1 MVLAT
6 ERLKQDGS
14 EEAPM
19 KSNYD
24 LGPRGILN
32 ELKAERLKKNRLQK
46 IAYKKLV
53 VHICQENR
61 VVDLNTDQSS
71 TLEVQPQEIKL
82 INCLQVIL
90 NAGWSVSKENWEDL
104 LEVSGIFDLRTQ
116 YWDNYNMRKD
126 QILTRDI

>member
-1 MVLAT
+1 M
-6 ERLKQDGS
+6 
-14 EEAPM
+14 
-19 KSNYD
+19 
-24 LGPRGILN
+24 
-32 ELKAERLKKNRLQK
+32 
-46 IAYKKLV
+46 
-53 VHICQENR
+53 
-61 VVDLNTDQSS
+61 
-71 TLEVQPQEIKL
+71 QPQEIKL